1 MESKPIE
8 SENKGEGDEAQLS
21 PSQAQPKRSPLVFLK
36 KKRVKSGSGKK
47 RRDSGH
53 SDGDCEAVQGT
64 IDEERNEVVSGSNS
78 PSVDSPALA
87 SRRLSLDSAGQP
99 QSVPNKEKPRRGIA
113 KVFHD
118 LKHRS
123 RVRKSHSA
131 PPTAMD
137 NNQVSSPVSV
147 LADDDSFSSYAT
159 PMEAHSSGYSTPLFE
174 SNMASPETSL
184 SESFIEEDEEQA
196 DDTTTV
202 VESNNSPAQVSFNP
216 FSASPLPAN
225 ISRLVC
231 GVYIVGPT
239 LRRVDLADPSALP
252 NLLATQVASVQPGI
266 LSPALASASSETLT
280 VFQDPKAGDPETE
293 PIVVETVES
302 SKPDKQQ
309 TDIQEQ
315 IEEAITPIAITS
327 SSSLATSTPT
337 EASTS
342 GQRSRI
348 PLLSQHRTSVP
359 STSQE
364 IASEKSQPTT
374 DPSTRSSSTN
384 EIRFCF
390 SEYINGD
397 SGSSPSRGFI
407 RSLPPSDP
415 KMDNTALNNTVFMTD
430 SISPPKKK
438 LDKLYRK
445 TLFCC
450 LVELCCRGLSF
461 GLKIAVFFHGTRG
474 NWALGQEGDP
484 HLSCLCVWKLLTIG
498 PFSLLKRTTCV
509 CCNKD
514 ARCL

>member
-8 SENKGEGDEAQLS
+8 SENKGEGDEEQLS
-21 PSQAQPKRSPLVFLK
+21 PSQPQQQQDWLKKQSPLVFL

-53 SDGDCEAVQGT
+53 SDGDCEPVHT
-64 IDEERNEVVSGSNS
+64 IDEERNEVTNS

-99 QSVPNKEKPRRGIA
+99 QSLPNKEKPRRGIA

-137 NNQVSSPVSV
+137 QQVSSPVSV

-202 VESNNSPAQVSFNP
+202 VESNNSPIQVSFNP

-239 LRRVDLADPSALP
+239 LRRIDLTDPSALP
-252 NLLATQVASVQPGI
+252 NLLATQVGASVQ
-266 LSPALASASSETLT
+266 SPALASASTETLT
-280 VFQDPKAGDPETE
+280 VLNPKVAAPETE
-293 PIVVETVES
+293 PILVAETVES
-302 SKPDKQQ
+302 SKPDKE
-309 TDIQEQ
+309 QETEKQ
-315 IEEAITPIAITS
+315 IEAITPISIT
-327 SSSLATSTPT
+327 SLATSTPT

-348 PLLSQHRTSVP
+348 PLLSQHRASVP

-364 IASEKSQPTT
+364 IASEKSLA
-374 DPSTRSSSTN
+374 DPSRSSSTN

-390 SEYINGD
+390 SEYVNGE
-397 SGSSPSRGFI
+397 SPSRGFI
-407 RSLPPSDP
+407 QSLPPPSDP
-415 KMDNTALNNTVFMTD
+415 KMDNNSHVVFMTFCL
-430 SISPPKKK
+430 IEKKPV
-438 LDKLYRK
+438 D
-445 TLFCC
+445 F
-450 LVELCCRGLSF
+450 
-461 GLKIAVFFHGTRG
+461 
-474 NWALGQEGDP
+474 
-484 HLSCLCVWKLLTIG
+484 VW
-498 PFSLLKRTTCV
+498 SV
-509 CCNKD
+509 
-514 ARCL
+514 